1 MRATVGQKRGKWG
14 LRIYSGNR
22 EKWRTIGE
30 GDEALEKARKLAEAA
45 NTREDRRRQSRKAPS
60 DIERRQLRSTSGR
73 SRTRS
78 PSRQPKA
85 STQAGPK

>member
-14 LRIYSGNR
+14 LRIYYGNR

-45 NTREDRRRQSRKAPS
+45 NTREDRRRQSRKVGNGFLEWHRRGSPLPYGQNTQS
-60 DIERRQLRSTSGR
+60 GEIE
-73 SRTRS
+73 
-78 PSRQPKA
+78 A
-85 STQAGPK
+85 SSHS

>member
-45 NTREDRRRQSRKAPS
+45 NAREDRQRQSRKGRERLPRVAPARES
-60 DIERRQLRSTSGR
+60 APHRPAAD
-73 SRTRS
+73 
-78 PSRQPKA
+78 
-85 STQAGPK
+85 